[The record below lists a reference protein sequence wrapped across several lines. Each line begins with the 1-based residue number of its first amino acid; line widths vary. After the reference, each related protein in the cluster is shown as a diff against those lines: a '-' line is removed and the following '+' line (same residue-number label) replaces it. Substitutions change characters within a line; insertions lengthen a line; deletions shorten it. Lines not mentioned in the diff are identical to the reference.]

1 MRIRDGIRLNA
12 SMHEEIRRRT
22 TSPDLWNR
30 HHIMMAQHAAHTPDA
45 AGFVTS
51 AAQPAALP

>member
-1 MRIRDGIRLNA
+1 
-12 SMHEEIRRRT
+12 MHEEIRRRT